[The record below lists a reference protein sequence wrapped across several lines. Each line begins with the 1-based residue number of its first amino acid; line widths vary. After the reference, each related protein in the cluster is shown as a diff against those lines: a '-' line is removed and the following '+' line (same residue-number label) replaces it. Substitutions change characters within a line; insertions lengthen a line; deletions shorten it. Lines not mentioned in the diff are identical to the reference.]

1 MQGGLRRGVI
11 LELLRA
17 NLWYHRRSYEHSARI
32 IKKKRYDG
40 RLKISLSSEIHVR
53 QLENLIY
60 GLHSFSWF
68 LLNWPCCPLVGLE
81 EIRLSARHS
90 NLFGSLNLLAG
101 CWSPQLCL
109 CLRGGGSSHDGR

>member
-1 MQGGLRRGVI
+1 MSTLPGL
-11 LELLRA
+11 
-17 NLWYHRRSYEHSARI
+17 S
-32 IKKKRYDG
+32 KKKRYDG

-68 LLNWPCCPLVGLE
+68 LLNWPCCPLVELE

-90 NLFGSLNLLAG
+90 IWESKFTSGMLVPATVLVSLG
-101 CWSPQLCL
+101 
-109 CLRGGGSSHDGR
+109 GGGSSHDGR